1 MNIAARQSMW
11 KNSIKPWIYD
21 NGTNLMLRIPSAGYA
36 LTIGNCVKDS
46 QSAKVTID
54 WGDGVVDTYSSS
66 SFSPSHTYASSGLF
80 VLNISD
86 DISSLKYQSSTT
98 KYTIYMM
105 LSFGAKLLTLQ
116 SQCFQNAG
124 YDYSAA
130 GQQST
135 DEYAS
140 AMKSMFNGHIVDA
153 YFTSMGSYA
162 CDCFRCTDL
171 HFVNMESI
179 TGSMFYASG
188 LYTVQNLYFSNIAN
202 NGINGNYLADWSA
215 FMDGWITSPQAY
227 YDSKSITFYN
237 KTCAQIKAMSYFPWQ
252 ATSVSVPVYFHGS
265 DGTIDKYG
273 NIKLNPPTVIL

>member
-1 MNIAARQSMW
+1 MIIAARQSMW

-86 DISSLKYQSSTT
+86 DISSLKYKSSTA

-171 HFVNMESI
+171 HFVNMEKI

-215 FMDGWITSPQAY
+215 FMNGWITSPQAY

-237 KTCAQIKAMSYFPWQ
+237 KTCAQIKTMSYFPWQ

-273 NIKLNPPTVIL
+273 NPVQV